1 MSMDPALPGRKKM
14 DPAAPHKFWDTQPVP
29 RLVESPDAITNAGEG
44 EINSDHKVEDVQK
57 EPYKI
62 PDAYEWF
69 NPDVHDDGDVTAIYE
84 LLAGHYVEDDDSVF
98 RFAYPKEFLVWALTP
113 PGWLRDWHIGIR
125 VRASG
130 KMVAFISGIPAQ
142 LRLRE
147 KVVTVTEINF
157 LCVHKQIR
165 SKRLAPVLI
174 KEVTRR
180 VNLQNIWQAVYTAGI
195 VLPRPVSSCQYWH
208 RSLNPQKLISIGF
221 SRVPYQFEKF
231 QRPME
236 MTKRHFALPDKTALP
251 LRPMKEE
258 DVPKVLALLSEYL
271 KQFLFAPHFEEQDIR
286 HWFLPRDG
294 VINSYVAEKDGAITD
309 FVSFYTLPSTV
320 IGNTKYSLLKAAYSY
335 YNVATTTD
343 IVKLMND
350 ALILARNL
358 DFDVFNALDL
368 MENGKFVR
376 ELKFGIGDG
385 HLQYYLFN
393 YRFPDVEP
401 KDMALVLL

>member
-1 MSMDPALPGRKKM
+1 MEPALPGRKKV
-14 DPAAPHKFWDTQPVP
+14 DPTAPHKFWDTQPVP
-29 RLVESPDAITNAGEG
+29 RLSESTDTVVHAGEG
-44 EINSDHKVEDVQK
+44 EINPDHKVEDVQQ

-62 PDAYEWF
+62 PEAYEWF
-69 NPDVHDDGDVTAIYE
+69 NPDVLDDNDITQLYE

-98 RFAYPKEFLVWALTP
+98 RFAYPKDFLVWALTP

-125 VRASG
+125 VRASK
-130 KMVAFISGIPAQ
+130 KMVAFISGIPAK
-142 LRLRE
+142 LRVRDN
-147 KVVTVTEINF
+147 VITVTEINF

-195 VLPRPVSSCQYWH
+195 VLPRPISSCQYWH

-221 SRVPYQFEKF
+221 SRIPYQFEKF

-251 LRPMKEE
+251 LRPMKEA
-258 DVPKVLALLSEYL
+258 DVPKVLALLSKYL
-271 KQFLFAPHFEEQDIR
+271 ERFVFAPHFEEHDIK

-294 VINSYVAEKDGAITD
+294 VVNAYVVEKDGAITD

-320 IGNTKYSLLKAAYSY
+320 IGNAKYSLLKAAYSY

-368 MENGKFVR
+368 MENAKFVR